1 MSYEKGHN
9 MMIKPL
15 LLCLALGFLLF
26 VGPQA
31 YAALGSPDTV
41 ATPTPTPAVRLTGG
55 EKCFQE
61 TGRCLH
67 GVFLGYWQSH
77 GGLAAF
83 GYPIT
88 DELSEDG
95 RTVQY
100 TERARFEF
108 HLEFRDTPNEV
119 LLSLLGDQLAAGRT
133 DPAFRRAAPKG
144 GVYFDQTGHNLPEPF
159 NAYWQA
165 NGGLAVFGYPV
176 SEAFAEKSATDGN
189 IYVVQYFERNRLE
202 YHPEAKGTSAQ
213 IQRGLLGTEFYGRTY
228 GTAAPPPA
236 TPDPVSIAALRG
248 MIRWGNDLAIQRTVA
263 STSAYT
269 QYAIT
274 YRSGNLTISGQ
285 MYVPAGNGPF
295 PVMIMNHGYI
305 PASQYTS
312 GEDSHRESPFV
323 ASNGFVAIHPDFRN
337 YAGSDTDEDATA
349 NLTAFGW
356 ADDSLNLV
364 DAVKHSNL
372 PFLDKNRIGVW
383 GHSNGGQVGMMDY
396 VEQQQDDIKA
406 FVLFAPTSSNMVD
419 NFNRW
424 MRPSAD
430 QAGQIEARHGLPETN
445 PSFFQALS
453 VGPAFKQ
460 AATKG
465 PVLLFHG
472 NADTNTP
479 YQWSVQTAALMKEAG
494 VDITFVTVPGENHLF
509 SDAAWRGD
517 VASQFLDF
525 INKYVKNAR

>member
-1 MSYEKGHN
+1 
-9 MMIKPL
+9 MIGPIRL
-15 LLCLALGFLLF
+15 SLALGCILLALSLAQL
-26 VGPQA
+26 PARSTQSLQA
-31 YAALGSPDTV
+31 PK
-41 ATPTPTPAVRLTGG
+41 PAVRLTGG
-55 EKCFQE
+55 EKCFAE
-61 TGRCLH
+61 TGRCMH

-77 GGLAAF
+77 GGVAAF

-88 DELSEDG
+88 DELLENG

-100 TERARFEF
+100 AERARFEF
-108 HLEFRDTPNEV
+108 HSENRDTPSEV
-119 LLSLLGDQLAAGRT
+119 LLSLLGDELAAGRT
-133 DPAFRRAAPKG
+133 DPAFQRAGSRG
-144 GVYFDQTGHNLPEPF
+144 GIYFEQTGHNLPEPF

-189 IYVVQYFERNRLE
+189 VYIVQYFERNRLE

-228 GTAAPPPA
+228 GSAAPPPA
-236 TPDPVSIAALRG
+236 TPDPVSMAALRD
-248 MIRWGNDLAIQRTVA
+248 MMRWGNDLAIKQTVA
-263 STSAYT
+263 TTLSYT

-285 MYVPAGNGPF
+285 MYVPVGNGPF

-323 ASNGFVAIHPDFRN
+323 ASNGYVAIHPDFRN
-337 YAGSDTDEDATA
+337 YAGSDDDEDATT
-349 NLTAFGW
+349 NLTAYGW

-364 DAVKHSNL
+364 DAVEHSNL
-372 PFLDKNRIGVW
+372 PFLDKSRIGVW
-383 GHSNGGQVGMMDY
+383 GHSNGGQVGMMDL
-396 VEQQQDDIKA
+396 VAQQRDDIKA
-406 FVLFAPTSSNMVD
+406 FVLFAPTSSNMAD
-419 NFNRW
+419 NFDRW

-430 QAGQIEARHGLPETN
+430 QSGQIEARHGLPETN
-445 PSFFQALS
+445 PSFYEALS

-472 NADTNTP
+472 TADTNTP
-479 YQWSVQTAALMKEAG
+479 YQWSVRTAALMKDAG
-494 VDITFVTVPGENHLF
+494 LDITFVPVQGENHLF
-509 SDAAWRGD
+509 SDAAWRGG
-517 VASQFLDF
+517 VASQFLSF
-525 INKYVKNAR
+525 IDKYVKNAK